1 MFCAWVDG
9 KTTEKKKEILKLV
22 RKFRVKKAKMMNGSV
37 SGQIFQP
44 VENSSGAF
52 LTYLTSHPI
61 RSRLIAEKK
70 NKQKI
75 FMRIATTLTMT
86 PVGSIGKIH

>member
-1 MFCAWVDG
+1 ME
-9 KTTEKKKEILKLV
+9 KQLKKKKEILKLV

-52 LTYLTSHPI
+52 LTYLTSHPT

-70 NKQKI
+70 TYKQTI

-86 PVGSIGKIH
+86 PAGRTKGKGY